1 MYWPVAAL
9 LLLLAGLYGTW
20 LACCWL
26 DALSDEL
33 LAETSSEGW
42 LGYCC

>member
-20 LACCWL
+20 LACWL